1 MNFSRQALLDS
12 LRTNIMVVTF
22 RKVNGDIRD
31 LICTLQPEY
40 WPVATE
46 SAAATTRSRVAND
59 EVICV
64 WDLADGAWKSFRV
77 DSVINFKIVPD
88 VPEENA
94 TPIENRVDP
103 KPAVKYLVTAEGWQ
117 NALIVDGVVYTFM
130 EAAQIIMSAISEDEK
145 EWYAPENEMT
155 LMCLETIVGLLRKPK
170 TKEDWIAAVVAGNTE
185 DDFFKWKTTSQE
197 SFYD

>member
-31 LICTLQPEY
+31 LTCTLQPEY

-46 SAAATTRSRVAND
+46 STATTRSRVAND

-64 WDLADGAWKSFRV
+64 WDLIDEAWKSFRV
-77 DSVINFKIVPD
+77 DSVIKFKIVPR
-88 VPEENA
+88 ENDA
-94 TPIENRVDP
+94 PIENRVDP

-117 NALIVDGVVYTFM
+117 NALIVDGEVYTFM
-130 EAAQIIMSAISEDEK
+130 EAAQIIMSAISEDKE

-155 LMCLETIVGLLRKPK
+155 LICLETIVGLLRKPK

-185 DDFFKWKTTSQE
+185 DDFETWKTTLQE
-197 SFYD
+197 SFYG